1 MAGAGARNGYKTTPH
16 RFNSDSRHNAAV
28 FLDFSAA
35 RASKASFLM
44 KKSVAHVSAGAR
56 RNILEIPVLQA
67 GKLGYGKHVRVV

>member
-1 MAGAGARNGYKTTPH
+1 MATKPRRIGSTPILVTMPQ
-16 RFNSDSRHNAAV
+16 F
-28 FLDFSAA
+28 FDFSAA

-44 KKSVAHVSAGAR
+44 KKSVTHVSAGAR

>member
-1 MAGAGARNGYKTTPH
+1 MATKPRRIGSTPILVTMPQ
-16 RFNSDSRHNAAV
+16 F
-28 FLDFSAA
+28 FFDFSAA

-44 KKSVAHVSAGAR
+44 KKSVTHVSAGAR